1 MEREPPSHA
10 ADEPLPGAG
19 SRGRCGTGSRGRWR
33 LVAIAA
39 VSVGA
44 PLLAAVA
51 FLRQEPAFYRT
62 AVGVQDAAALDP
74 LARRMV
80 SRASALHAAVSRT
93 GAWEGVISERELN
106 AWLATGLP
114 RNHRELLPRGISAP
128 RVAFQPHRLQIGT
141 RAAVGPFAAVAWADV
156 EVWLKGVD
164 QVGLRISAAGIGGIP
179 VPRDA
184 MLRQIATRLS
194 RAGFATDL
202 RRVEGTTV
210 LVVSPPVTYDG
221 KPRGWRLESL
231 AIDAGELLLAGT
243 TGPRG
248 KGAEPE

>member
-1 MEREPPSHA
+1 MEREPPTHA
-10 ADEPLPGAG
+10 ADEPLPGA
-19 SRGRCGTGSRGRWR
+19 GSRGRWR

-39 VSVGA
+39 VSVGG
-44 PLLAAVA
+44 PLLVA
-51 FLRQEPAFYRT
+51 LAFARQEPAFYRT
-62 AVGVQDAAALDP
+62 AVAAKNAAALDP

-80 SRASALHAAVSRT
+80 SRASALHAAVTRT
-93 GAWEGVISERELN
+93 GAWEGVIADRELN
-106 AWLATGLP
+106 AWLATSLP
-114 RNHRELLPRGISAP
+114 RNHRGLLPRGISEP

-141 RAAVGPFAAVAWADV
+141 RASVGPFSAVAWADV

-164 QVGLRISAAGIGGIP
+164 QVGLRVSAAGVGGIP

-202 RRVEGTTV
+202 RRVEGTAV

-221 KPRGWRLESL
+221 RPRGWRLESL

-243 TGPRG
+243 TGPRS